1 MESIPAMDIS
11 PIVFL
16 SENELKQEEKEEIE
30 NVVIDMN
37 DISVKDNDYLLVG
50 IFGNGTGYLKATFSE
65 EMKGKGAYKAKFM
78 YQGKDKMKKK
88 VISAELYQIETNAKK
103 VLILLTK
110 SGYIEDNDDYLIEY
124 FEKNKISYK
133 EIIIF
138 DSIYSKNYF
147 SIKDI
152 KNKTFCIKSRKC
164 SLSTSAEPLSQPNS
178 IGSFAASLMNYADY
192 HDMSCLILISVIDY
206 YDICYDSTKV
216 YNASVSSIDIL
227 KGKNENFS
235 SDKNFLFNEFNA
247 IKNSYFS

>member
-88 VISAELYQIETNAKK
+88 VISAELYQIETNSKK

-110 SGYIEDNDDYLIEY
+110 LLRLCRFLLLNFSLIDHMM
-124 FEKNKISYK
+124 K
-133 EIIIF
+133 
-138 DSIYSKNYF
+138 
-147 SIKDI
+147 
-152 KNKTFCIKSRKC
+152 
-164 SLSTSAEPLSQPNS
+164 
-178 IGSFAASLMNYADY
+178 
-192 HDMSCLILISVIDY
+192 
-206 YDICYDSTKV
+206 
-216 YNASVSSIDIL
+216 L
-227 KGKNENFS
+227 KGISQSKA
-235 SDKNFLFNEFNA
+235 KH
-247 IKNSYFS
+247 INSNPIMI